1 MTDTALGE
9 KVRRLERDVEDLEQ
23 RVEAAHARAEEAGRT
38 AEAAI
43 SEVGRVTTA
52 LQHTTRIAQAVDAAL
67 KARMH
72 EDEIRKREVGAVW
85 RMVQI
90 AASLGLLI
98 WSLFTGKL
106 VSTLEY
112 LRQFAVGPK

>member
-23 RVEAAHARAEEAGRT
+23 RVDAAHNRAEEAGRT

-43 SEVGRVTTA
+43 TEVGRVTRA
-52 LQHTTRIAQAVDAAL
+52 LEHTTRIAQGVDNAL

-72 EDEIRKREVGAVW
+72 EDEIRRREVGAVW
-85 RMVQI
+85 RMIQI
-90 AASLGLLI
+90 AASLGLFV
-98 WSLFTGKL
+98 WSAWTGKL
-106 VSTLEY
+106 TSTLEY
-112 LRQFAVGPK
+112 LRQLAAGPK